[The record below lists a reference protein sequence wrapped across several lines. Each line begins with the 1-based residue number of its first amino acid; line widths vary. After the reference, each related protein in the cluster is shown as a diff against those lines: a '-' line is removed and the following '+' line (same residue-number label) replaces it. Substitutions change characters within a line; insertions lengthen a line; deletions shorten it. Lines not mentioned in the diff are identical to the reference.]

1 MTSGADMPFE
11 FQPTTRDLKNTSPLV
26 SVIVPTYN
34 CAHYLEAA
42 VESVFGQTYS
52 ALECIVID
60 DGSTDQTNEILA
72 KLANRFPTLITA
84 AKTHRGPSLARNMGL
99 QLCSGDFVCF
109 LDADD
114 VFLPD
119 KIARQVQ
126 FLDTHPEVGL
136 VYSDYLVV
144 SEDLHPLAV
153 FVAELPRE
161 LDPLDAFCYRN
172 WFNPSVTL
180 LRRTVIDR
188 VGGFDP
194 NLLVAEDWDYW
205 IRCATIARISYLAGT
220 VALYRQ
226 HSNQLHRDHLR
237 MRQACLQVA
246 TKSFRE
252 NRNRLRVAMASIE
265 LNYARHLW
273 KRRAIVASL
282 LALMKY
288 AIRGRFGL
296 RKGPMLRQLAV
307 IFQSQL
313 KPLSE
318 PSQ

>member
-1 MTSGADMPFE
+1 MTSGADMPLE
-11 FQPTTRDLKNTSPLV
+11 YQPTTRDLKRTSPLV

-72 KLANRFPTLITA
+72 KLSARFPSLITA
-84 AKTHRGPSLARNMGL
+84 KKVNGGLSSARNLGL
-99 QLCSGDFVCF
+99 RLCSGDFVSF

-114 VFLPD
+114 ILLPD
-119 KIARQVQ
+119 KIERQVQ
-126 FLDTHPEVGL
+126 FLDAHPEVGL

-153 FVAELPRE
+153 FVAELPRD

-172 WFNPSVTL
+172 WFNSLVTII
-180 LRRTVIDR
+180 RRAIIDE
-188 VGGFDP
+188 VGDFDED
-194 NLLVAEDWDYW
+194 LAVAEDWDYW
-205 IRCATIARISYLAGT
+205 IRCATITRISYLAGT

-226 HSNQLHRDHLR
+226 HGNQLHRDHRR

-246 TKSFRE
+246 TKSFGE
-252 NRNRLRVAMASIE
+252 NRNRLRIAVASIE
-265 LNYARHLW
+265 LNYARNLW
-273 KRRAIVASL
+273 KRRAMVASF

-288 AIRGRFGL
+288 AIRDGFGL

-313 KPLSE
+313 KPLY
-318 PSQ
+318 